1 MTKENIID
9 ILINDAEYSQEEVLN
24 MSNFELFNAW
34 CVWEGILGYS
44 LELWETVIELYD
56 DDINIALDD

>member
-9 ILINDAEYSQEEVLN
+9 ILINDAEYSQEDVN
-24 MSNFELFNAW
+24 KMDNFELFNAW

-56 DDINIALDD
+56 DDITIALND

>member
-9 ILINDAEYSQEEVLN
+9 ILINDAEYSEEEVLN

-56 DDINIALDD
+56 DDITIALDD

>member
-9 ILINDAEYSQEEVLN
+9 ILINDAEYSQEDVN
-24 MSNFELFNAW
+24 KMDNFELFNAW

-44 LELWETVIELYD
+44 LEIWQTVIELYD
-56 DDINIALDD
+56 DDITITLND

>member
-34 CVWEGILGYS
+34 CVWECILGYS
-44 LELWETVIELYD
+44 LEIWQTVIELYD
-56 DDINIALDD
+56 DDITIALND